1 MESIKAFYKKLYKR
15 KSGCISLMAISNPY
29 DYKPLIDGMDLLLL
43 VISDQADADRETEHV
58 RMQGVHI
65 QVRTLKPEQLER
77 WLTGVENR
85 SIIEWLIRGDIL
97 LDHGDYLAHI
107 RQRLSDF
114 PESLREQKKLVEF
127 AAFLRTYL
135 QAKQDLQDDNLLDAH
150 SNILSALHHW
160 AHIAL
165 IDEGIHPELTVW
177 RQMRKYQPGIYKLY
191 EELTISPET
200 LEQRVRLVLLA
211 CEFSVLSNMKSSC
224 SLLLQVMSSKE
235 EPWSIME
242 LHTHPDLQILHID
255 LALVVQKLVKRGII
269 DEVAILTYSD
279 EIEDLSDFMELKY
292 RIVAEA

>member
-1 MESIKAFYKKLYKR
+1 MESIKAFYKTIYER
-15 KSGCISLMAISNPY
+15 QSGIISLMAITNPY
-29 DYKPLIDGMDLLLL
+29 DYSPLIDGMDLLLL
-43 VISDQADADRETEHV
+43 VISEQADADRETEHV

-65 QVRTLKPEQLER
+65 QLRTIEPKRLER

-85 SIIEWLIRGDIL
+85 SIIQWLMRGDIL

-107 RQRLSDF
+107 RQRLVEF
-114 PESLREQKKLVEF
+114 PEALREQKRLVEF

-135 QAKQDLQDDNLLDAH
+135 QAKQDLQDTNLLDAH

-191 EELTISPET
+191 EELTVSPET
-200 LEQRVRLVLLA
+200 LEQRVKLVLLA

-224 SLLLQVMSSKE
+224 SLLMKVMHSRA

-242 LHTHPDLQILHID
+242 LHRHPDLLVLHVD
-255 LALVVQKLVKRGII
+255 LSLVLQKLVKRGII
-269 DEVAILTYSD
+269 DEVAILTYQE
-279 EIEDLSDFMELKY
+279 EIEDLADYMELRY
-292 RIVAEA
+292 RPAQEA